1 VPKETKTDESRNTLS
16 FHHRFQIATAV
27 AANTE
32 PTGEEGFCR
41 YINGMNDPALAAK
54 LTAELGF
61 PITGA
66 NVKGVRVQT
75 AGRLKVQRLPK
86 AESADIAGMQEDI
99 AGLRAVVQTLGTKL
113 ENLRKVV
120 EHFDAEQH
128 RRRSECTNR
137 LRGAIGKQRADERT
151 VRTQMRGDGYT
162 DEEISMAMYLAGA
175 VVRQNGA
182 GSTVEIPPR

>member
-1 VPKETKTDESRNTLS
+1 VPQHETINKLTFVQQL
-16 FHHRFQIATAV
+16 AV
-27 AANTE
+27 YNALKDATE
-32 PTGEEGFCR
+32 PAGEDGFCR
-41 YINGMNDPALAAK
+41 YKDKTTDKSMAERMTGEVGARVTEANVGSIRRASFGQLRHSGGTNGNTGSRAAIEA
-54 LTAELGF
+54 LTAKIDAL
-61 PITGA
+61 
-66 NVKGVRVQT
+66 Q
-75 AGRLKVQRLPK
+75 
-86 AESADIAGMQEDI
+86 
-99 AGLRAVVQTLGTKL
+99 AVVASQATRL

-128 RRRSECTNR
+128 RRRAECTNR

-151 VRTQMRGDGYT
+151 VRTQMRGDGYS